1 MRSYEQFT
9 RRLKLITQIQK
20 AYLLEYLFIMPNMSL
35 ATMAS
40 YWIGLVGR
48 VLHHFLIL
56 CCALLVLPFMK

>member
-20 AYLLEYLFIMPNMSL
+20 AYLLEYLFIMANMSL

-56 CCALLVLPFMK
+56 FYALLVLPFMK